1 MFPPSPVQ
9 MREGEDE
16 YGDDVRGMREEEEE
30 EEVDEGLE
38 VEGWGGR
45 ARPLSSG
52 RVMHDGS
59 LNLVRLGES
68 GNVAEATVG
77 GRGGEGGG
85 EEDGAAGAGGAGGG
99 EARGHSSS
107 SASASSSSIEP
118 GLAALLKTME
128 GRVIAH
134 VDMVRLVS
142 PLMCGRESG

>member
-16 YGDDVRGMREEEEE
+16 YGDDVRGMQEEEE

-59 LNLVRLGES
+59 LNLVRLGVS
-68 GNVAEATVG
+68 VNGAEPIAG

-85 EEDGAAGAGGAGGG
+85 DESGAGGAGGAG
-99 EARGHSSS
+99 GEEARGHSSS

-142 PLMCGRESG
+142 LPMKERE